1 MPRGALIR
9 SVAGAV
15 LVFCGLPLKA
25 QPSVAAWDVLKLGLS
40 DTNLDKRRQAV
51 LSLASIGPAP
61 EVVYLMNLALRDK
74 DIEVRET
81 AAAAI
86 GDAKLTQCIP
96 ALQAALDDTGE
107 VAFEAAKA
115 LWDMGDR
122 SGRKVL
128 VDVVTGEV
136 KDTTGFFGGAVRDAK
151 AKLRNPRS
159 LAGIGAREGAG
170 ALLGP
175 FSMGIRMAEDM
186 MKDGGA
192 PARALAFTLM
202 SRDCDAYG
210 VQLMEWALR
219 GDKNNLVRAAA
230 AKALGR
236 CGNLSTIP
244 KLVILLPESSEAV
257 RFMAAAAIV
266 RLSMQTQKAE

>member
-1 MPRGALIR
+1 M
-9 SVAGAV
+9 
-15 LVFCGLPLKA
+15 FCGLPLAA
-25 QPSVAAWDVLKLGLS
+25 QPSVAAWDVLKRGLS

-51 LSLASIGPAP
+51 LSLASIGPVP

-122 SGRKVL
+122 RGRKVL
-128 VDVVTGEV
+128 VDVVTGELT
-136 KDTTGFFGGAVRDAK
+136 DTTGFFGGTVRDAK
-151 AKLRNPRS
+151 SRLRNPKS
-159 LAGIGAREGAG
+159 LAGIGAREASG

-175 FSMGIRMAEDM
+175 FSMGIRLAEDM
-186 MKDGGA
+186 MKDSGA
-192 PARALAFTLM
+192 PARAFAFTLM
-202 SRDCDAYG
+202 SQECDAYG

-236 CGNLSTIP
+236 CGNLSTVP
-244 KLVILLPESSEAV
+244 KLMILLPESSEAV

-266 RLSMQTQKAE
+266 RLSMQTPKPE